1 MYPSNEA
8 GSKSRQLRMYKLRP
22 GIVDRSP
29 TLSILCQGHVCL
41 HRLRRE
47 GETGRQTDRHKHV
60 PSHCFFAFSCQLLRL
75 SLMAGKA
82 PTVINHTT
90 NNDFILSRLDYC
102 NSLLAGLPND
112 KLQKL
117 QRIQNSAARLV
128 LGRSKYDHATPM
140 LRELHWLPIKARIEY
155 KLALTCF
162 KSKSG
167 NYASDISYLLVPYT
181 PSRSLRSSSSNNF
194 STPRI
199 HLKGFGERA
208 FTFSGPFVWNALPQ
222 EIKSCSTLGHFR
234 KQMKTH
240 LFRKY
245 LN

>member
-1 MYPSNEA
+1 MIIGVILDSCLSMDSHVNQISKVSYLEIRRLGHLRSYLDINEA
-8 GSKSRQLRMYKLRP
+8 SALAS
-22 GIVDRSP
+22 
-29 TLSILCQGHVCL
+29 
-41 HRLRRE
+41 
-47 GETGRQTDRHKHV
+47 
-60 PSHCFFAFSCQLLRL
+60 A
-75 SLMAGKA
+75 
-82 PTVINHTT
+82 
-90 NNDFILSRLDYC
+90 FILSRLDYC

-167 NYASDISYLLVPYT
+167 NYPSYISDLLVPYT
-181 PSRSLRSSSSNNF
+181 PTRSLRSSSSNNF
-194 STPRI
+194 SIPRI

-208 FTFSGPFVWNALPQ
+208 FTFSGPSVWNALPQ
-222 EIKSCSTLGHFR
+222 ELKSCSTLGDFK